1 MRVWL
6 GRWRYLPVHKPF
18 RYYYVYRNSLLLW
31 RRDYPS
37 RRWKHT
43 DMLRLA
49 KMFFVFA
56 FFTGQR
62 LSNMAM
68 MFRGIRDGLSG
79 KTGRLPQDLLP

>member
-1 MRVWL
+1 
-6 GRWRYLPVHKPF
+6 
-18 RYYYVYRNSLLLW
+18 
-31 RRDYPS
+31 
-37 RRWKHT
+37 
-43 DMLRLA
+43 MLRLA

-62 LSNMAM
+62 LNNIAM